1 MIDLEKAKDSFMKYT
16 GNYDSTNP
24 QIHRKIYH
32 SLRVMDNSRYIA
44 ESLNLSE
51 EDTEIATLI
60 GLLHDIARFE
70 QIKIYHTTSDAK
82 SIDHGNLGVEI
93 LEKNNFIREFIK
105 TDKYDKIIKV
115 AIKNH
120 NKFAIEDGLSQDE
133 LLQAKI
139 IRDADKLDILY
150 EGTSMFWS
158 TDEEKEL
165 ISNSTI
171 SDNYFEEFKNKKLIL
186 KRPNQTKLDA
196 LVLFIA
202 FIFDINFKCSIK
214 EIKKQNFVNIILDR
228 FSYKDDNVKSQIEEI
243 RKIANDYLSQN
254 S

>member
-44 ESLNLSE
+44 ESLNLSK

>member
-1 MIDLEKAKDSFMKYT
+1 
-16 GNYDSTNP
+16 
-24 QIHRKIYH
+24 
-32 SLRVMDNSRYIA
+32 MDNSRYIA
-44 ESLNLSE
+44 ESLNLSK